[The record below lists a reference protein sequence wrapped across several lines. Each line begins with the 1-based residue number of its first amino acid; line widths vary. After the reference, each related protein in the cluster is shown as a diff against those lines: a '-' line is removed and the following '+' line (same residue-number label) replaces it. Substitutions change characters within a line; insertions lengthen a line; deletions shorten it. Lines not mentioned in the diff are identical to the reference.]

1 MIKSYAKKIMAFA
14 YNKTQD
20 IQLAEDLSQEILLS
34 LSTSLR
40 HQEEI
45 YNLNSFVYKICL
57 FTWSK
62 FLRDNKKHW
71 NNFDI
76 DAFFDLQDESNL
88 EKDLVN
94 QLLIEK
100 LQVEIAYLIKL
111 HRKITVMFY
120 FENKTSNEISAL
132 LNIPHSTVRWHLS
145 EIKKKLKVGIE
156 MDSNNLSYTPQ
167 SLMAGHDGYI
177 GSEYKQCGLG
187 FDRLVD
193 NICLACY
200 GKALTLEEI
209 ARTLMVAAGYI
220 ENHIKRLVYM
230 DYLRVVDKS
239 KYTTNFFITTYRHK
253 VLLGKYHYHNIGPY
267 AKKIYTAFDKRYD
280 QIKAIGF
287 LGSDLDKDFV
297 LWALIPIVVNTLPY
311 KALNNILQKNNL
323 HLERPKRKDGSEHW
337 VCATLV
343 DETYYETQ
351 TEFTREEVDFN
362 WKSTG
367 STKTRSDKLGN
378 SSLQLDSEA
387 TRGIG
392 ILWRDFDAPN
402 LSEIQRIAQIIR
414 DNETPNEL
422 DKLIIAREAE
432 LGYVK
437 MVEGKPKMLI
447 PYFNKTEFDKFSAI
461 LSEINAE
468 LGEDLFIEY
477 IENFAKMFAKEIPDF
492 IPKEETIFHQY
503 HFYPQFAVLYWLADN
518 NLLRYPSDEEAKRL
532 CTVVWSTK

>member
-1 MIKSYAKKIMAFA
+1 MAFA

-45 YNLNSFVYKICL
+45 YDFNSFVYKICL

-76 DAFFDLQDESNL
+76 DAFFDLQDESNV

-120 FENKTSNEISAL
+120 FENITSNEISAL

-167 SLMAGHDGYI
+167 SLMTGHDGYI

-230 DYLRVVDKS
+230 DYLRVVDKN
-239 KYTTNFFITTYRHK
+239 KYTTNFFITTYRHR

-280 QIKAIGF
+280 QIKAIDF
-287 LGSDLDKDFV
+287 LGSDLDKDFL
-297 LWALIPIVVNTLPY
+297 LWALIPIVVNTLPFI
-311 KALNNILQKNNL
+311 ALNNILQKNNL

-343 DETYYETQ
+343 DETYFETQ
-351 TEFTREEVDFN
+351 TEFTPEEIDFYF
-362 WKSTG
+362 KSTG
-367 STKTRSDKLGN
+367 NGIKTRSDGLGN
-378 SSLQLDSEA
+378 SSLQLDSKA
-387 TRGIG
+387 TMDIG
-392 ILWRDFDAPN
+392 IWWRNFDAPN

-437 MVEGKPKMLI
+437 MVEDKPKMLI
-447 PYFNKTEFDKFSAI
+447 PFFTKTEFDKFSAI
-461 LSEINAE
+461 LSEIYAE

-503 HFYPQFAVLYWLADN
+503 QIYPQYAVLYWLADN
-518 NLLRYPSDEEAKRL
+518 NLLRYPSNEEAKRL
-532 CTVVWSTK
+532 CTVAWRTK